1 MAIRIERNHLPRI
14 GPAIHKALVAV
25 VPRQLQGIIDA
36 AAPLTPVL
44 TSSLVKSPYLL
55 TTAESTYGEAVAA
68 SQGVNPKVEILPEVE
83 RPTHDTQGIVAWAAA
98 HAQEIEMGGSRK
110 APQGFAVPAVE
121 SQRPEF
127 VKAVAGAVRAGAK
140 QGANGR

>member
-14 GPAIHKALVAV
+14 GPAIHKALVAAL
-25 VPRQLQGIIDA
+25 PHQLQGLIDV

-55 TTAESTYGEAVAA
+55 TTTESTYSEAVAA

-83 RPTHDTQGIVAWAAA
+83 RPARDTQGIVAWAAA
-98 HAQEIEMGGSRK
+98 HAQEIEMGGSHK
-110 APQGFAVPAVE
+110 APLGFAVPAADA
-121 SQRPEF
+121 QRPEF
-127 VKAVAGAVRAGAK
+127 VKAVASAVRAGAEE
-140 QGANGR
+140 GARG